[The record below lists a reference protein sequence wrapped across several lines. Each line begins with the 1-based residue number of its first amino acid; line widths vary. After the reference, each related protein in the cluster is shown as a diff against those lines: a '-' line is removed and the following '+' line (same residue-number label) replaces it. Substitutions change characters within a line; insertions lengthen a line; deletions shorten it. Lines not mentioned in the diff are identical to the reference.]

1 MGYSYNQDVESKTL
15 KWMKEE
21 FHDKMAKYLGKKEF
35 AQKQSRMDKVKL
47 KEKLNFRNEVNPLIK
62 IFSRINQKI
71 EKGMLWDGLTAM
83 KK

>member
-1 MGYSYNQDVESKTL
+1 
-15 KWMKEE
+15 MKEE

-62 IFSRINQKI
+62 IFSRVNQKI

-83 KK
+83 KR